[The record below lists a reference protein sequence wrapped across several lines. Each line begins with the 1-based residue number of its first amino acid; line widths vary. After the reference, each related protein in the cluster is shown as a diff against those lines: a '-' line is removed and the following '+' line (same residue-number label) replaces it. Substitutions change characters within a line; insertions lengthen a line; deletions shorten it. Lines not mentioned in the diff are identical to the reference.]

1 MRAFKSSALGESGIC
16 STRHSRPL
24 HRHGFTLSLLL
35 KPRSS
40 EEPAGDGRCQDSRP
54 KGIPLLS
61 FCPQLS
67 ISETQTFS
75 PSLIPAS
82 LGCCTQDKV
91 PGPDM
96 WKEHDALKPRPAP
109 SLGLPAVAGRRAE
122 ARETPPTP
130 THSLANRGRAQLLA
144 LRWAQQISLSFGII
158 SLSSS
163 SFVWVEKVVHRDLC
177 TNPPQRQ
184 RPCYVK

>member
-122 ARETPPTP
+122 ARETPPLPHTAWQTVAEP
-130 THSLANRGRAQLLA
+130 SCWLSAGHNKSPCPSASSPSPPPA
-144 LRWAQQISLSFGII
+144 LFG
-158 SLSSS
+158 
-163 SFVWVEKVVHRDLC
+163 
-177 TNPPQRQ
+177 
-184 RPCYVK
+184 